1 MSEITETFINSS
13 NGINSFDV
21 QQSTGVTNNNNQP
34 VTKVNS
40 RTGGL
45 DTVLSEEQ
53 IAQLGFIKVDTNTQL
68 TDAQIEALGYVKTDN
83 NTQLSDADILAL
95 GYRKIDPDFTPD
107 ISNQSFSADESTI
120 FNYNIV
126 NTGVSPDQVKALAL
140 PSWMNITSNSAGYR
154 VTGTMPSFQGNAN
167 DVLTIAFKASTI
179 EGGSINFNITATTVE
194 VSYVNDY
201 SYEFNGTS
209 VGMFGPNRVEGDAS
223 NIDAFDDNNAPFTMS
238 MWFKP
243 LAGNT
248 NQTLFYTGSSTIT
261 DFNGAVF
268 IKTINEEQVE
278 AFYGDNSDSQTIL
291 TSSSTL
297 NFNDWN
303 FIVLMWDSVDLKLY
317 INGADEH
324 TGNKTTVGNG
334 GETSSIGTS
343 ELSWISGPSDSNG
356 TDGRL
361 NQIAIWPN
369 EEFGTSD
376 LSSMYNSG
384 VAQDLT
390 VFQYPP
396 SHLWEPELSST
407 SFNTIT
413 GSDDL
418 TISGIDDFIDIYE
431 DSPA

>member
-13 NGINSFDV
+13 SGINSFDV
-21 QQSTGVTNNNNQP
+21 QQSTGVANNNNQP

-45 DTVLSEEQ
+45 DTVLTEEQ

-68 TDAQIEALGYVKTDN
+68 TDAQIEALGYVKTDTD
-83 NTQLSDADILAL
+83 TQLSDADILAL

-107 ISNQSFSADESTI
+107 ISSQSFSADESTF

-126 NTGVSPDQVKALAL
+126 NNGIMPDQVKALAL
-140 PSWMNITSNSAGYR
+140 PSWMNITSNSAGYK

-179 EGGSINFNITATTVE
+179 EGGSINFNITTTSVE
-194 VSYVNDY
+194 LSYVNDY
-201 SYEFNGTS
+201 SYEFDGTNK
-209 VGMFGPNRVEGDAS
+209 VTGDAAD
-223 NIDAFDDNNAPFTMS
+223 IDAFDDNNAPFTMS
-238 MWFKP
+238 LWFKP
-243 LAGNT
+243 LAGDT

-268 IKTINEEQVE
+268 IKTINEDQVQ

-291 TSSSTL
+291 TSTSTL
-297 NFNDWN
+297 NFDDWN
-303 FIVLMWDSVDLKLY
+303 FIVLMWDGVDLKLY
-317 INGADEH
+317 VNGADEH
-324 TGNKTTVGNG
+324 SGNRSSVGNG
-334 GETSSIGTS
+334 GETSSIGNS
-343 ELSWISGPSDSNG
+343 ELNWMCGPSLANG
-356 TDGRL
+356 ASGRL
-361 NQIAIWPN
+361 NQIAIWAN
-369 EEFGTSD
+369 EEFSGSD
-376 LSSMYNSG
+376 MTSMYNSG

-390 VFQYPP
+390 AFSFAP
-396 SHLWEPELSST
+396 SSLWEPESGNAS

-413 GSDDL
+413 GLDDL
-418 TISGIDDFIDIYE
+418 TITGINASNDIYE